1 MKTSIRGI
9 FKPFNLPPYVLP
21 VMIILVLCLLT
32 FMVHDL
38 IPTSSSSQVVHTP
51 TIEGFKDG
59 SSLRKLV
66 NNRRN
71 PSSRS
76 FNSTHLKNYGFKSNI
91 SSEKFTDTKSN
102 NKAKAALITR
112 VSRAHQEGGVDNFQD
127 VLDEIDQID
136 PSAFSARSMSNTI
149 SRYNDNLNNR
159 LNWAK
164 KKHGDNR
171 LDRTMAQGNVLWDE
185 FKKIFMFTDVF

>member
-1 MKTSIRGI
+1 MTKSTGI
-9 FKPFNLPPYVLP
+9 FRPYNLPPYVLP
-21 VMIILVLCLLT
+21 VLVVLVLCLLT

-38 IPTSSSSQVVHTP
+38 IPTTSSSQAAHAP

-76 FNSTHLKNYGFKSNI
+76 FNSTHLKNYGFKSNV

-102 NKAKAALITR
+102 NKAKAALITK
-112 VSRAHQEGGVDNFQD
+112 VSKAHQEGGVDNFQD

>member
-1 MKTSIRGI
+1 
-9 FKPFNLPPYVLP
+9 
-21 VMIILVLCLLT
+21 
-32 FMVHDL
+32 MVHDI
-38 IPTSSSSQVVHTP
+38 IPTASSSHAP
-51 TIEGFKDG
+51 AIEGFNDG

-71 PSSRS
+71 PTSKS
-76 FNSTHLKNYGFKSNI
+76 FNSKYLKNYGFKNTNSSN
-91 SSEKFTDTKSN
+91 EKFTDTDKSNKSN
-102 NKAKAALITR
+102 NKAKAALITK
-112 VSRAHQEGGVDNFQD
+112 VSKAHQEGGVDNFQD

-136 PSAFSARSMSNTI
+136 PSAFSAKSMGNTI

-171 LDRTMAQGNVLWDE
+171 LDRTMAQGSVLWDE
-185 FKKIFMFTDVF
+185 FKKIFMFTEVF

>member
-1 MKTSIRGI
+1 MKTYKNSIAR
-9 FKPFNLPPYVLP
+9 PYNLPSYVLP
-21 VMIILVLCLLT
+21 VLLVLLLGLLT
-32 FMVHDL
+32 VMVHGL
-38 IPTSSSSQVVHTP
+38 IPSLTP
-51 TIEGFKDG
+51 DNQSTILLKEGFKNG
-59 SSLRKLV
+59 SSLRKLK
-66 NNRRN
+66 NNKN
-71 PSSRS
+71 NIKKHN
-76 FNSTHLKNYGFKSNI
+76 FNSIHLKNYGFKANN
-91 SSEKFTDTKSN
+91 EKFTDTSKSN
-102 NKAKAALITR
+102 NKSKAALITR

-136 PSAFSARSMSNTI
+136 PSAFSAKSMSSTI

-164 KKHGDNR
+164 KKHGNNR

>member
-1 MKTSIRGI
+1 MTKPAGI
-9 FKPFNLPPYVLP
+9 ARPFNLPPYILP
-21 VMIILVLCLLT
+21 VLVVLTLCILT

-38 IPTSSSSQVVHTP
+38 IPTSSSSQAP

-59 SSLRKLV
+59 SNLRKLV

-71 PSSRS
+71 PTSRS
-76 FNSTHLKNYGFKSNI
+76 FNSTHLKNYGFKSDV
-91 SSEKFTDTKSN
+91 SSEKFTDTAKSGKSS
-102 NKAKAALITR
+102 NKGKAALITK
-112 VSRAHQEGGVDNFQD
+112 VSKAHRDGGVDNFQD

-136 PSAFSARSMSNTI
+136 PSAFSAKSMSNTI

-185 FKKIFMFTDVF
+185 FKKIFMFTEVF

>member
-1 MKTSIRGI
+1 
-9 FKPFNLPPYVLP
+9 
-21 VMIILVLCLLT
+21 
-32 FMVHDL
+32 MVHDL
-38 IPTSSSSQVVHTP
+38 IPTTSSSSHDIQLP

-76 FNSTHLKNYGFKSNI
+76 FNSTHLKNYGFKSNV

-102 NKAKAALITR
+102 NKAKAALITK
-112 VSRAHQEGGVDNFQD
+112 VSKAHQEGGVDNFQD